1 LLLIHTS
8 RRFRFNAKGIPL
20 TEFYAL
26 LCRTVNRF
34 DVAQCTVMS
43 KAIRT
48 QLQAFGAN
56 VRRLR
61 NERGITQDKLAELA
75 DLNIRTVQKIEAG
88 QTNILITT
96 AARIQKALACDW
108 AKLMASI

>member
-1 LLLIHTS
+1 MG
-8 RRFRFNAKGIPL
+8 RMDARQRG
-20 TEFYAL
+20 
-26 LCRTVNRF
+26 
-34 DVAQCTVMS
+34 
-43 KAIRT
+43 
-48 QLQAFGAN
+48 QLVRFGAN

-61 NERGITQDKLAELA
+61 IESGITQDNLAEAA

-108 AKLMASI
+108 GKLMSM